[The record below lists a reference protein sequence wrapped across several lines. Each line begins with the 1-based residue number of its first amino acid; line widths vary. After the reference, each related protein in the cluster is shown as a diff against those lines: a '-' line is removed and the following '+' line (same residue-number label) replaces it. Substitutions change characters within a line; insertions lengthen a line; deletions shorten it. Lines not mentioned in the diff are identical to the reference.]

1 MSHRSGDST
10 QSRFGSYATL
20 RTLLAERSLNLEAV
34 QVPEYLLDRSI
45 RWVTVTEMVDP
56 APYLL
61 GDELILTLGSA
72 WEDPES
78 PEIERFIQRISSVG
92 VTAVGI
98 AVGLSHQVVPQR
110 MIDAASQYGLPLISV
125 PLTTTLRS
133 IGEYIV
139 DYTLGDKF
147 AAVQST
153 LQAHTDL
160 TEALTSRLGMEGL
173 LTRLRRLLTVPVAVV
188 DYWGNLIASQPTS
201 TPWPIEE
208 IIARRTTLGAG
219 DTIEGT
225 SVYPVLIS
233 DQRVAFVCT
242 LGVGAAPEI
251 MRFALGLVALELSRR
266 QAEQHGR
273 RELLGQVISDYIQGD
288 LADFEAQRRLARGG
302 MSFESPNRVV
312 LARVECAPRL
322 LEDIPWNVE
331 TLVPAG
337 SGSYAVA
344 LVDGIVAV
352 MCSEQVPVDEL
363 EQALHRHLDRL
374 GETRIGVGSPY
385 SGVAGLRLSWLEAQ
399 GSMRSGISSSSR
411 GSMHLPRL
419 MLASLKVPLRSVG
432 EQILRSLLEYDRDN
446 DSDLVHTL
454 QVYLD
459 ADCQSAEAAQAL
471 FVHRNTLRYRLRL
484 IEKLTGCDLNSFE
497 DLVNFYL
504 AVRAMEMG

>member
-1 MSHRSGDST
+1 MTQQST
-10 QSRFGSYATL
+10 FGSYATL

-34 QVPEYLLDRSI
+34 HVPEYLLDRSI

-72 WEDPES
+72 WEDPDS
-78 PEIERFIQRISSVG
+78 PEIERFVQRISSVG

-98 AVGLSHQVVPQR
+98 AVGLSHEVVPQR

-125 PLTTTLRS
+125 PYTTTLRS

-160 TEALTSRLGMEGL
+160 TEALTSKLGMEGL
-173 LTRLRRLLTVPVAVV
+173 LGRLRRLLEVPVAVV
-188 DYWGNLIASQPTS
+188 DYWGNLIASQPAS
-201 TPWPIEE
+201 TPWPIEG
-208 IIARRTTLGAG
+208 IVQRRASVVSGDVVDGA
-219 DTIEGT
+219 T
-225 SVYPVLIS
+225 VYPVLIS
-233 DQRVAFVCT
+233 DQRVAFLCT
-242 LGVGAAPEI
+242 QGVGSAPEL

-288 LADFEAQRRLARGG
+288 LADFEAQRRLVRAG
-302 MSFESPNRVV
+302 MSFDAPNRVV
-312 LARVECAPRL
+312 LAHVRCAERL
-322 LEDIPWNVE
+322 LEDVPWNAD
-331 TLVPAG
+331 TLLPAG
-337 SGSYAVA
+337 AGEYAVA

-352 MCSEQVPVDEL
+352 MCSESVVVDDLIETL
-363 EQALHRHLDRL
+363 RMHLGRL
-374 GETRIGVGSPY
+374 GETRIGAGNAYP
-385 SGVAGLRLSWLEAQ
+385 GVTGLRLSWLEAQ
-399 GSMRSGISSSSR
+399 GSMRSGISATSR

-432 EQILRSLLEYDRDN
+432 EQILRTLIEYDREN
-446 DSDLVHTL
+446 DSQLVHTL

-459 ADCQSAEAAQAL
+459 NDCQSAEAAQQL

-484 IEKLTGCDLNSFE
+484 IEKLTGSDLDSFE

-504 AVRAMEMG
+504 AVRALEMG

>member
-1 MSHRSGDST
+1 MK

-20 RTLLAERSLNLEAV
+20 RTLLSERTLNLEPV
-34 QVPEYLLDRSI
+34 HVPEYLLDRSI
-45 RWVTVTEMVDP
+45 RWVTVTELVDP

-78 PEIERFIQRISSVG
+78 PDIERFIQRISSVG

-98 AVGLSHQVVPQR
+98 AVGLSHETVPQR
-110 MIDAASQYGLPLISV
+110 MIDAASQYGLPLIAV
-125 PLTTTLRS
+125 PFTTTLRS

-160 TEALTSRLGMEGL
+160 TEALTSRLGLEGL
-173 LTRLRRLLTVPVAVV
+173 LSRLRRLLEVPVAVV
-188 DYWGNLIASQPTS
+188 DYWGTLVVNQPVS
-201 TPWPIEE
+201 TQWPVDE
-208 IIARRTTLGAG
+208 IIARRMSISSG
-219 DTIEGT
+219 DTVEGVT
-225 SVYPVLIS
+225 VYPVLIS

-242 LGVGAAPEI
+242 QGVGAAPEI
-251 MRFALGLVALELSRR
+251 IRFALGLVALELSRR

-288 LADFEAQRRLARGG
+288 LADYEAQRRLSRAGV
-302 MSFESPNRVV
+302 SFDGPNRVV
-312 LARVECAPRL
+312 LAHVQCAPRL

-331 TLVPAG
+331 TLVPSGAG
-337 SGSYAVA
+337 EYAVA
-344 LVDGIVAV
+344 LVDDVVAV
-352 MCSEQVPVDEL
+352 MCSEEVPVEDL
-363 EQALHRHLDRL
+363 AQALHRHLDRL
-374 GETRIGVGSPY
+374 GETRVGVGSPY
-385 SGVAGLRLSWLEAQ
+385 PGVAGLRLSWLEAQ
-399 GSMRSGISSSSR
+399 GSMRSGIASSSR

-419 MLASLKVPLRSVG
+419 MLASLKVPLKSVG
-432 EQILRSLLEYDRDN
+432 EQILKVLLEYDREN
-446 DSDLVHTL
+446 DAQLVQTL

-459 ADCQSAEAAQAL
+459 SDCQSAEAAQRL
-471 FVHRNTLRYRLRL
+471 FVHRNTLRYRMRL
-484 IEKLTGCDLNSFE
+484 IEKLTGCDLDSFE